1 MNKRD
6 IGNEG
11 EKIALDYLLN
21 KGYESI
27 KQNFY
32 TRWGEIDLIVF
43 DSKSRELVFVEV
55 KTRSSNS
62 FGNPEDA
69 VDEYKLERLNKAA
82 DRYLQKYEY
91 DGDYRFDCLAVE
103 MDYATSKAIIRHL
116 KNIG

>member
-62 FGNPEDA
+62 FGNRRYCSFYYYFSEFT
-69 VDEYKLERLNKAA
+69 VTKKA
-82 DRYLQKYEY
+82 DIN
-91 DGDYRFDCLAVE
+91 
-103 MDYATSKAIIRHL
+103 TAI
-116 KNIG
+116 